1 MKIVVTI
8 VSNPQSFPL
17 TGDVVAGAVRAIE
30 AEGGKLTSKT
40 ILSDNEAVDLFFSD
54 IEQAVAKS
62 ALSKLFTAMPLDF
75 FCSDYSPNSN
85 RKKKMLVADMDSTIL
100 TVECI
105 DEIADMLGIKQQVSQ
120 ITEAAMRGEL
130 DFSASLIQRV
140 ALLKGLPAEKLDE
153 VYKTHI
159 HLSKGAKTLVKT
171 MASNGASTH
180 LLSGGFTYFSEKVAV
195 EVGFTHNHANVLE
208 IENGV
213 LTGKVTE
220 PILHADSKR
229 ELLVAAREQYKL
241 GKDDVLA
248 VGDGANDIPMIL
260 EAGLGVAYMA
270 KPKTAEQAT
279 AAINHTSLETLL
291 FYQGYKKAEFTN

>member
-17 TGDVVAGAVRAIE
+17 TGDVVDGAVRAIE
-30 AEGGKLTSKT
+30 AEGGKLTSQT
-40 ILSDNEAVDLFFSD
+40 TLSDNEAVDLFFSD
-54 IEQAVAKS
+54 IDQMVAKS

-75 FCSDYSPNSN
+75 FCADYSPTID

-159 HLSKGAKTLVKT
+159 HLSRGAKTLVKT
-171 MASNGASTH
+171 MGSNGASTH
-180 LLSGGFTYFSEKVAV
+180 LLSGGFKYFSEKVAV
-195 EVGFTHNHANVLE
+195 EVGFTHNHANILE

-220 PILHADSKR
+220 PILHATSKR